1 VAIFSAT
8 HVILSQMAGGNALP
22 AIIFAQYE
30 KNALHI
36 IMAFL

>member
-22 AIIFAQYE
+22 AIILAQYE
-30 KNALHI
+30 KNAFILQN
-36 IMAFL
+36 ALL